1 MGVPA
6 PVPFFFFL
14 CPFPTLGPRQHSPV
28 LPSPKVRINEVS
40 MACDS
45 YTRPALRLALAR
57 VLSHLVRHAAEVH
70 LNWRA
75 SSKSRTP
82 LRKRTT
88 AGKRAAHGLSHDSA
102 LQGHLPPRQGC
113 WVQFLRASKTSLGS
127 HGDWERVV
135 GDSFARDG
143 CTWMRY

>member
-1 MGVPA
+1 
-6 PVPFFFFL
+6 
-14 CPFPTLGPRQHSPV
+14 
-28 LPSPKVRINEVS
+28 

-143 CTWMRY
+143 CIWMRYQLSHKRRTTERVHESISSQRCDLNNFPSRMSVIKINP